1 MNPPTSVPGVHHRTL
16 PPTQL
21 YWALLPAASAP
32 GVADR
37 TSDHS
42 DDAALNALE
51 GVLPVPIDSVHA
63 VTAVGSD
70 GTLVICA
77 CPHNILEAV
86 HPDTLQL
93 LPTAI
98 PPGVPQ
104 LEPGSLNLLTGI
116 YEPGP
121 LRRARSKFAATL
133 AAALI
138 LTTALLSA
146 ALVHR
151 ERAYSRAAGAF
162 TTLRNDALRAVF
174 PEQPPPAAAMLLPSA
189 LETARRSQRV
199 QAPPPADAAR
209 ALAAFLSAWPDLPG
223 ADPAEVEVLSITEN
237 TLNLTCR
244 VPDHTAAAELVSRL
258 VPPPGYAMA
267 PVRTSPHH
275 QGVRL
280 IVQARR
286 EGSP

>member
-1 MNPPTSVPGVHHRTL
+1 MNTPDDVAGVYHRTL
-16 PPTQL
+16 PANRL

-32 GVADR
+32 GGAERASGSPDE
-37 TSDHS
+37 
-42 DDAALNALE
+42 AALNALE

-77 CPHNILEAV
+77 CPHEILEAV
-86 HPDTLQL
+86 QPDTLRL
-93 LPTAI
+93 LPAAI
-98 PPGVPQ
+98 PPGVPH

-121 LRRARSKFAATL
+121 LRRARTKVAATL
-133 AAALI
+133 AAALV

-146 ALVHR
+146 ALVQR
-151 ERAYSRAAGAF
+151 ERAYSRAADAF
-162 TTLRNDALRAVF
+162 TTMRNEALRAAF

-189 LETARRSQRV
+189 LETARRSQRM

-209 ALAAFLSAWPDLPG
+209 ALAAFLSAWPSLPG
-223 ADPAEVEVLSITEN
+223 ADPAEVEVLSITGN

-267 PVRTSPHH
+267 PVRTSAHH

-286 EGSP
+286 MGSP